1 MIDLHSVTYKLEPSD
16 HLVCPIC
23 RNVFVE
29 PVQTECGHIFCQI
42 CITTALNTSSTC
54 PVDRRPM
61 NDEDLKPVHRV
72 ISNLLD
78 DLEVRCIN
86 SKCGK
91 SMKRYLLK
99 YHLQDCEFG
108 KIDGKMKQ
116 NSKEVETI
124 PDCTE
129 KISAKLPFPPTDC
142 WHCQSS
148 LEPSEYRQHRLVDC
162 PEIETSCLATSIGC
176 RWHGKQQ
183 DLETHKMSCILVS
196 LKPFLE
202 TQRSKIEHLELEN
215 RALKDQIFNLES
227 VFKGPFLENQNHVLL
242 EVEHIRGEIENLGQN
257 IKLSEIKQSV
267 TSMNETLRTRE
278 DIQSLRLLVQQLR
291 NSQHHLVLR
300 SQSLCRDGNSNIE
313 ERRIDRQ
320 PTRTLS
326 DGSRQETKL

>member
-1 MIDLHSVTYKLEPSD
+1 MIDLHTVTYKLEPSE

-29 PVQTECGHIFCQI
+29 PVQTECGHIFCQM
-42 CITTALNTSSTC
+42 CITTALYTSRTC

-61 NDEDLKPVHRV
+61 TIEDLKPVHRV

-78 DLEVRCIN
+78 DLQVRCIN
-86 SKCGK
+86 SQCEK

-99 YHLQDCEFG
+99 YHLQECEFG
-108 KIDGKMKQ
+108 TNDNKMKH
-116 NSKEVETI
+116 NSNEPE
-124 PDCTE
+124 
-129 KISAKLPFPPTDC
+129 ISMEEALNKLPLDC
-142 WHCQSS
+142 WHCQST
-148 LEPSEYRQHRLVDC
+148 LEPSEYRQHRSVDC
-162 PEIETSCLATSIGC
+162 PEIETNCLALSIGC
-176 RWHGKQQ
+176 RWHGKQR
-183 DLETHKMSCILVS
+183 DLESHKLSCILVS
-196 LKPFLE
+196 LKPFLDA
-202 TQRSKIEHLELEN
+202 QRSQIEHLQLEN
-215 RALKDQIFNLES
+215 RALKDQVVSLETA
-227 VFKGPFLENQNHVLL
+227 FKGRFLENQNHLLL
-242 EVEHIRGEIENLGQN
+242 EVEHIRAEIENLGQN

-300 SQSLCRDGNSNIE
+300 SQSFHRDSNSNIE
-313 ERRIDRQ
+313 GRIDRQ